1 VFAIADIKLRP
12 VAFVIEGSHGTRVTT
27 NEVSWGGP
35 VLRAW
40 NDWIL
45 LERPPSMQERPW
57 AIVISVEIFDK
68 AARRC
73 RSLLDLAPH
82 I

>member
-1 VFAIADIKLRP
+1 
-12 VAFVIEGSHGTRVTT
+12 
-27 NEVSWGGP
+27 
-35 VLRAW
+35 
-40 NDWIL
+40 
-45 LERPPSMQERPW
+45 MQERPW